1 MRVAQLSTR
10 IVPQPGLQAHDQAL
24 AALRSLSFPHM
35 TTDERGRDDDVP
47 HLELIDRTIAT
58 LQEARKALDLQR
70 PNFIAGG
77 ALIEK
82 ASRTFSQLE
91 ELLP

>member
-1 MRVAQLSTR
+1 MHTTTAAARPMLEIHAQH
-10 IVPQPGLQAHDQAL
+10 I
-24 AALRSLSFPHM
+24 AALRSLQFPHK

-47 HLELIDRTIAT
+47 HLELIDRTIAS

-77 ALIEK
+77 ALIEQ
-82 ASRTFSQLE
+82 AGRTFSQLE